1 MQTIRL
7 NAIVFT
13 YLLAIL
19 ISNSLVAQRTQQEK
33 SDYERLGLQGNVKEL
48 TESYFDIQEKFGTP
62 TDILKEKWV
71 YKFNDR
77 HQTIEKLYYD
87 GYFESPFKRYTY
99 SYNQEGLLEKYY
111 EGSPT
116 HPRKTREY
124 KYDNMGRLIR
134 EDDTSTFG
142 EVVIYKYNE
151 RGLLQE
157 EAHYNNGGDLKL
169 KSILSYDN
177 QGRLIKEESYYRN
190 GPNEEP
196 FEVWSY
202 KYDLAGNVSQ
212 EHKKG
217 VIGSDQ
223 EEANYT
229 YQGTVL
235 RSKKAWDRYEIITSE
250 YDSKG
255 NVVRE
260 ESVSHSGTKR
270 YLRLFKY
277 DLMDSNGNWLIQVRS
292 DEVSE
297 GIYVP
302 TKKVK
307 RTLSY

>member
-13 YLLAIL
+13 SLLAII

-33 SDYERLGLQGNVKEL
+33 SDYERLGPQGNVKEL

-62 TDILKEKWV
+62 TDIFKGKWI

-77 HQTIEKLYYD
+77 HQTIEKLYY
-87 GYFESPFKRYTY
+87 GEYSESPFERYTY

-134 EDDTSTFG
+134 EDDTSPFG

-177 QGRLIKEESYYRN
+177 QGRLIKEESYYRS
-190 GPNEEP
+190 GPNEKP
-196 FEVWSY
+196 FEVWTY

-217 VIGSDQ
+217 VIGRDQ

-235 RSKKAWDRYEIITSE
+235 RSKKAWDSYEIITSE

-255 NVVRE
+255 NIVRE
-260 ESVSHSGTKR
+260 ESVSHSGTKW

-277 DLMDSNGNWLIQVRS
+277 DLMDSKGNWLIQVRS

-297 GIYVP
+297 GIYEP

-307 RTLSY
+307 RDISY